1 MPKFFVT
8 YTREFRSEYECPTI
22 QAADARAKTF
32 AKNFPA
38 GEVTIVSIYSEAEFY
53 KPAEEE
59 KKKLTKYE
67 QMVDGMRAKINSML
81 PKEPA

>member
-8 YTREFRSEYECPTI
+8 YTREFRSECECSTI
-22 QAADARAKTF
+22 QAADLRAKTF
-32 AKNFPA
+32 AKQFAA

-53 KPAEEE
+53 KPVEQE
-59 KKKLTKYE
+59 KKLSKYE
-67 QMVDGMRAKINSML
+67 QMIEGIRSKINSML